1 MSPRRQARSKAID
14 PDAQIAELE
23 AKRMAKGKQ
32 RRELGDVE
40 TAQRRVV
47 EEAPERRAAVRLAK
61 ARGQSPP
68 ETIEQV
74 EAARQHAEAQLIAA
88 REEAAALR
96 TVEREIEEQ
105 IDAVV
110 DAHPEHF
117 RANAEAKAVAAEEK
131 RAILAQEAAAVVAM
145 GREAQRAWGV

>member
-1 MSPRRQARSKAID
+1 MSPRKPARPKVMG

-23 AKRMAKGKQ
+23 AKRMDKEKQ
-32 RRELGDVE
+32 RRDLGDVE

-47 EEAPERRAAVRLAK
+47 EEAPERRLAVRLAK
-61 ARGQSPP
+61 ARGQSLP

-74 EAARQHAEAQLIAA
+74 EAARQYAEAQLIAA

-96 TVEREIEEQ
+96 TVEREIEEE
-105 IDAVV
+105 IAAVV

-117 RANAEAKAVAAEEK
+117 RAKA
-131 RAILAQEAAAVVAM
+131 
-145 GREAQRAWGV
+145 